1 MPGMAEIIRNSFS
14 WSFSQ
19 AKDFSACPRR
29 YYWQRY
35 GSWGGWEDMAPK
47 GVKAAYRLKQMKNRF
62 ALSGIAVDLA
72 VKAAIKS
79 VSQGKETTLEEALDL
94 ASAYL
99 RKAWIEHMESRWQA
113 NPKRYTCIKEI
124 YYGEFSPDDAE
135 ARLMWAAGIKERVGL
150 CLENFYGMILPKI
163 RQYLAKGSL
172 VAFSETDF
180 FEKESFTL
188 GGIKIYASPDTVIQ
202 LDDKLVI
209 LDWKTG
215 RPRQFYAHQMETY
228 GLWAQCRHDVPAD
241 EIELELVYLP
251 DGTTQKVPYGDEEAK
266 QTFSYIKE
274 TVDDMSDKLKERDT
288 ARNEPLNIEF
298 FERTDSLETC
308 AHCNFM
314 ELCDRRFALHVGK
327 E

>member
-1 MPGMAEIIRNSFS
+1 
-14 WSFSQ
+14 
-19 AKDFSACPRR
+19 
-29 YYWQRY
+29 
-35 GSWGGWEDMAPK
+35 MAPK

-266 QTFSYIKE
+266 QTFGYIKE
-274 TVDDMSDKLKERDT
+274 TVDDMSDKLKDRDI
-288 ARNEPLNIEF
+288 ARNEPLKIAC
-298 FERTDSLETC
+298 FEQTDKLEVC

-314 ELCDRRFALHVGK
+314 ELCDRRFALHACK
-327 E
+327 K

>member
-1 MPGMAEIIRNSFS
+1 MAEIIRNSFS

-266 QTFSYIKE
+266 QTFGYIKE
-274 TVDDMSDKLKERDT
+274 TVDDMSDKLKDRDI
-288 ARNEPLNIEF
+288 ARNEPLKIAC
-298 FERTDSLETC
+298 FEQTDKLEVC

-314 ELCDRRFALHVGK
+314 ELCDRRFALHACK
-327 E
+327 K

>member
-266 QTFSYIKE
+266 QTFGYIKE
-274 TVDDMSDKLKERDT
+274 TVDDMSDKLKDRDI
-288 ARNEPLNIEF
+288 ARNEPLKMAC
-298 FERTDSLETC
+298 FEQTDKLEVC

-314 ELCDRRFALHVGK
+314 ELCDRRFALHACK
-327 E
+327 K

>member
-1 MPGMAEIIRNSFS
+1 MAEIIRNSFS

-72 VKAAIKS
+72 VKAAIQS

-94 ASAYL
+94 ATTYL
-99 RKAWIEHMESRWQA
+99 RRAWIEHMEGRWQV

-124 YYGEFSPDDAE
+124 YYGEFSPDDAAE
-135 ARLMWAAGIKERVGL
+135 RMMWAAGIKEKVGL
-150 CLENFYGMILPKI
+150 CLENFYGMVLPKI
-163 RQYLAKGSL
+163 RQYLAKGNL

-180 FEKESFTL
+180 FEKESFAL

-202 LDDKLVI
+202 FDDKLVI

-251 DGTTQKVPYGDEEAK
+251 DGTMQKVDYGEEAAR
-266 QTFSYIKE
+266 QTFEYIKE
-274 TVDDMSDKLKERDT
+274 TVDDMSDKLKDRDI
-288 ARNEPLNIEF
+288 ARNEPLNIER
-298 FERTDSLETC
+298 FEQTDKLEVC

-314 ELCDRRFALHVGK
+314 ELCGRRFALHAGK

>member
-1 MPGMAEIIRNSFS
+1 MAEIIRNSFS

-47 GVKAAYRLKQMKNRF
+47 GVKTAYRLKQMKNRF

-72 VKAAIKS
+72 VKAAIQS
-79 VSQGKETTLEEALDL
+79 VSSGKETTLEEALDL
-94 ASAYL
+94 AVTYL
-99 RKAWIEHMESRWQA
+99 RRAWIEHMEGRWQM

-124 YYGEFSPDDAE
+124 YYGEFSPEDAE
-135 ARLMWAAGIKERVGL
+135 ARMNWAAGIKEKVGL
-150 CLENFYGMILPKI
+150 CLENFYGMVLPKI

-188 GGIKIYASPDTVIQ
+188 GGIKIYAAPDTVIQ
-202 LDDKLVI
+202 FDDKLVI

-228 GLWAQCRHDVPAD
+228 GLWAQCRHEVSSDS
-241 EIELELVYLP
+241 IELELVYLP
-251 DGTTQKVPYGDEEAK
+251 DGSVQKVEYNEEVAR
-266 QTFSYIKE
+266 QTFSYIRE
-274 TVDDMSDKLKERDT
+274 TVDDISDKLRDRDI
-288 ARNEPLNIEF
+288 AKNEPLNIECF
-298 FERTDSLETC
+298 GRTDKLEVC

-314 ELCDRRFALHVGK
+314 ELCDRRFALQMGK